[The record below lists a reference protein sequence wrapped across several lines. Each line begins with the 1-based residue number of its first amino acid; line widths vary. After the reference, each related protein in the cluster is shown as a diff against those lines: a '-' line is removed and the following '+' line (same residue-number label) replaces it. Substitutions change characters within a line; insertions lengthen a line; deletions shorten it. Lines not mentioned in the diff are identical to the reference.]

1 MNVYTIILITIC
13 VLKIGVA
20 LGQHGDKEVIEHD
33 FRKMLVG
40 QLIAILL
47 ILKATNIL

>member
-1 MNVYTIILITIC
+1 MNVYTVILITIC
-13 VLKIGVA
+13 VLNIGVA
-20 LGQHGDKEVIEHD
+20 LGQHGRTEVIEHD

-40 QLIAILL
+40 QLIAIFL